1 MVYGMVQCFDFNL
14 GKFLKIG
21 FKVCL
26 IARFSND
33 GDNFWILGEDSRAN
47 RNEIE
52 TYEVLGKECISDCYC
67 CW

>member
-1 MVYGMVQCFDFNL
+1 MVR
-14 GKFLKIG
+14 
-21 FKVCL
+21 CL

>member
-1 MVYGMVQCFDFNL
+1 MYFTDLTIDILCKKIFFYYLILSYDRFRNIGMVHGMVQCFDFNL

-33 GDNFWILGEDSRAN
+33 GDDF
-47 RNEIE
+47 
-52 TYEVLGKECISDCYC
+52 
-67 CW
+67 

>member
-1 MVYGMVQCFDFNL
+1 MVHGMVQCFDFNL

-33 GDNFWILGEDSRAN
+33 GDDFWILSEDYSRAN
-47 RNEIE
+47 RSGIE
-52 TYEVLGKECISDCYC
+52 TYEVLGK
-67 CW
+67 